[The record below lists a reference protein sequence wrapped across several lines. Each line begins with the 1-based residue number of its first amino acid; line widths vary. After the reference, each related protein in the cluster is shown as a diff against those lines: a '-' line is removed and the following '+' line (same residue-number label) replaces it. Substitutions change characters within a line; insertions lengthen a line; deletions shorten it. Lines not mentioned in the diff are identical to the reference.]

1 MYLSFL
7 GNFLLAIE
15 VMLCLALVM
24 QDCKNMT
31 GVL

>member
-7 GNFLLAIE
+7 GNFLLAIG
-15 VMLCLALVM
+15 VMLCLGLVM

-31 GVL
+31 DVL